1 MSRSKSKIAVTL
13 LSALACSAG
22 AYAKLSNRA
31 KIAIGATVLT
41 AGVVEAYNEIAGAIS
56 GKKWYSGKYSLANLI
71 HGKNEKDDKNPDD
84 SDEKNEFFTKDEVQ
98 KILGNDQPKGEI
110 KSIEDLKKLMLDV
123 TNGLHK
129 SSESKN
135 ICNCW
140 AQEIF
145 KKFDYHED
153 KFEYKKEGNSNFY
166 TYVDKDSQNFE
177 NIKKFVA
184 ENKMPDI
191 FGTAEKLGKKIVPVF
206 QIKVNKRKNIYIY
219 LYFAC
224 EDSVEDYLKG
234 SYLVFD
240 SSFDDLY
247 LNDVD

>member
-22 AYAKLSNRA
+22 ASAKLSNRA

-84 SDEKNEFFTKDEVQ
+84 SDEKNEFFTKDEVK

-123 TNGLHK
+123 TNRLHK

-145 KKFDYHED
+145 KKFDYHKD

-224 EDSVEDYLKG
+224 EDSVEDYLKV

-247 LNDVD
+247 PVD

>member
-1 MSRSKSKIAVTL
+1 
-13 LSALACSAG
+13 
-22 AYAKLSNRA
+22 
-31 KIAIGATVLT
+31 
-41 AGVVEAYNEIAGAIS
+41 
-56 GKKWYSGKYSLANLI
+56 
-71 HGKNEKDDKNPDD
+71 
-84 SDEKNEFFTKDEVQ
+84 
-98 KILGNDQPKGEI
+98 
-110 KSIEDLKKLMLDV
+110 MLDV
-123 TNGLHK
+123 TNWLHK
-129 SSESKN
+129 SSGSKN

-145 KKFDYHED
+145 KKFDHHKD

-166 TYVDKDSQNFE
+166 TYVDKDSKNFE

-184 ENKMPDI
+184 GNKMPDI

-206 QIKVNKRKNIYIY
+206 QIKVNKRKNIY

-224 EDSVEDYLKG
+224 EDSVEDYLKV